1 MKNVIKILKIYVQ
14 DLIIKLFL
22 KRSVSHLGTMR
33 RLLHLTAKQCFD
45 INLLCFLMEIILLL
59 LVGIIKKN
67 TIYILRKQKW
77 LYQSKITPASFSSI
91 IVKWSIELD

>member
-22 KRSVSHLGTMR
+22 KRSVSHLGRMR
-33 RLLHLTAKQCFD
+33 HLLHLRAKQCFD

-59 LVGIIKKN
+59 LVGIIKKKHDLH
-67 TIYILRKQKW
+67 IKKAEMVVSKQGP
-77 LYQSKITPASFSSI
+77 LQPRFHP
-91 IVKWSIELD
+91 